1 MWTQKMPLRGNRKIL
16 SSPYRASLLLVALIA
31 GNASAKATDCPVT
44 HTQLVDALK
53 SSVKPS
59 GGPSNG
65 GYDNNMW
72 GVVLARDGTACAV
85 AFTGN
90 AVGDQWPASR
100 AIAAEKANTANGVSV
115 DSMAIS
121 SANLYAGA
129 QPGGFLWGVGN
140 TNPVNPQVIY
150 AGQPHKYGTESDPM
164 LGQAPGGTVVFG
176 GGLGLYDGQHI
187 VGALGVSGDS
197 SCADHNV
204 AWRTRQALG
213 LDKVPA
219 GVNPQ
224 RKDAI
229 IYDLDPNNKSASGYG
244 HPKCVGTEADVANDI
259 GAGVGGQ
266 SVK

>member
-1 MWTQKMPLRGNRKIL
+1 MPFLK
-16 SSPYRASLLLVALIA
+16 LLP
-31 GNASAKATDCPVT
+31 ASAFLLGICSAAHGALAADCPVT
-44 HTQLVDALK
+44 HTRLVDALK
-53 SSVKPS
+53 ASVKPS

-72 GVVLARDGTACAV
+72 GVVIARDGKVCAV

-115 DSMAIS
+115 DKMAIS

-129 QPGGFLWGVGN
+129 LPGGPLWGVET
-140 TNPVNPQVIY
+140 TNPVNTQAIY
-150 AGQPHKYGTESDPM
+150 AGTPDQFGTESDPM
-164 LGQAPGGTVVFG
+164 IGQAVGGTVVFG
-176 GGLGLYDGQHI
+176 GGLGLYDGQKI
-187 VGALGVSGDS
+187 VGAIGVSGDS

-204 AWRTRQALG
+204 AWRTRHALG

-219 GVNPQ
+219 GVNPE

-244 HPKCVGTEADVANDI
+244 HAKCAGTEADVANEI
-259 GAGVGGQ
+259 GAGVGGY
-266 SVK
+266 SLK

>member
-1 MWTQKMPLRGNRKIL
+1 
-16 SSPYRASLLLVALIA
+16 
-31 GNASAKATDCPVT
+31 
-44 HTQLVDALK
+44 
-53 SSVKPS
+53 
-59 GGPSNG
+59 
-65 GYDNNMW
+65 
-72 GVVLARDGTACAV
+72 
-85 AFTGN
+85 
-90 AVGDQWPASR
+90 
-100 AIAAEKANTANGVSV
+100 
-115 DSMAIS
+115 
-121 SANLYAGA
+121 
-129 QPGGFLWGVGN
+129 

-229 IYDLDPNNKSASGYG
+229 VYDMNNSGQSASGFG
-244 HPKCVGTEADVANDI
+244 HPKCAGSEADIAEQLA
-259 GAGVGGQ
+259 AGVGGALL
-266 SVK
+266 K

>member
-1 MWTQKMPLRGNRKIL
+1 MPIERALRAELVGVAALAAL
-16 SSPYRASLLLVALIA
+16 SSPVLAA
-31 GNASAKATDCPVT
+31 DCMVT
-44 HTQLVDALK
+44 HSQLVDALK
-53 SSVKPS
+53 ASVKPS

-72 GVVLARDGTACAV
+72 GVVIARDGTVCAV

-90 AVGDQWPASR
+90 AVGEQWPASR

-115 DSMAIS
+115 DTMAIA

-129 QPGGFLWGVGN
+129 QPGGFLWGVEN
-140 TNPVNPQVIY
+140 TNPPNLQVIY
-150 AGQPHKYGTESDPM
+150 SGQTDKFGTESDPM
-164 LGQAPGGTVVFG
+164 IGQAPGGTVVFG
-176 GGLGLYDGQHI
+176 GGLGLYDGRHI
-187 VGALGVSGDS
+187 VGAIGVSGDS

-219 GVNPQ
+219 GLNPE

-244 HPKCVGTEADVANDI
+244 HPKCVGTEADVANEI
-259 GAGVGGQ
+259 GAGVGGY
-266 SVK
+266 SLK

>member
-115 DSMAIS
+115 DTMALS
-121 SANLYAGA
+121 SANLYAGSL
-129 QPGGFLWGVGN
+129 PGGPIFGIET
-140 TNPVNPQVIY
+140 TNPVDPAAISSGDPSQF
-150 AGQPHKYGTESDPM
+150 GTESDPM
-164 LGQAPGGTVVFG
+164 IGHAVGGTVVFG
-176 GGLGLYDGQHI
+176 GGLALYDGKAV

-219 GVNPQ
+219 GV
-224 RKDAI
+224 
-229 IYDLDPNNKSASGYG
+229 
-244 HPKCVGTEADVANDI
+244 
-259 GAGVGGQ
+259 
-266 SVK
+266 

>member
-1 MWTQKMPLRGNRKIL
+1 MPTLHFPPVAIL
-16 SSPYRASLLLVALIA
+16 AFCGSLFMVSLAR
-31 GNASAKATDCPVT
+31 SANCPVT
-44 HTQLVDALK
+44 HDQLTQALK
-53 SSVKPS
+53 ASVKPS

-65 GYDNNMW
+65 GLDNNMW
-72 GVVLARDGTACAV
+72 GVVIARDGTVCAV
-85 AFTGN
+85 AFTG
-90 AVGDQWPASR
+90 ASGGDQWPASR

-115 DSMAIS
+115 DAMAIS

-129 QPGGFLWGVGN
+129 QPGGPLWGVEV

-150 AGQPHKYGTESDPM
+150 AGQVAQFGTESDPM
-164 LGQAPGGTVVFG
+164 IGQIVGGVVVFG
-176 GGLGLYDGQHI
+176 GGLGLYDGSAI

-224 RKDAI
+224 HKDAI

-244 HPKCVGTEADVANDI
+244 HPKCAGAEADVANAI
-259 GAGVGGQ
+259 GAGVGGN
-266 SVK
+266 SLK